1 MPKSKYNDL
10 DICVTDYRDGWIE
23 KLFRRFLKSNFC
35 PPPPIQIEKNQ
46 EGAKRHIRTETQTS
60 VLVKSFLGNF
70 YRHLAIF
77 SAHTAHEGFFYI
89 ISIKVKWN
97 KLFFDQSLYVFPFI
111 FQGHVV

>member
-1 MPKSKYNDL
+1 MPKSKYNAL

-60 VLVKSFLGNF
+60 VTSLGELLDF
-70 YRHLAIF
+70 
-77 SAHTAHEGFFYI
+77 GQ
-89 ISIKVKWN
+89 
-97 KLFFDQSLYVFPFI
+97 LFKAF
-111 FQGHVV
+111 GNN